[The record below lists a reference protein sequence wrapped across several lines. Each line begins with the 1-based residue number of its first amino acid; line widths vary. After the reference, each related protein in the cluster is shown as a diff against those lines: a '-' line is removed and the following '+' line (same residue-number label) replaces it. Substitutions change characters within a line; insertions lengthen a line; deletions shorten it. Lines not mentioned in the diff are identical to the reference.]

1 MTWYLQMHLPY
12 FILYIISGFQ
22 QEIVTLQGIFRGEKK
37 TKTHNLK
44 ISNSDTT
51 GIFKLSDKNF
61 KQLINSIYYLGKNW
75 QHTRAD
81 GNTSRNSNKYK
92 EVFKFY
98 NNETKNALWLIPAVN
113 KNKQLR
119 TITATLLG
127 ALALCQ
133 SH

>member
-1 MTWYLQMHLPY
+1 MIIQFSDTDEKLNQHKEVTWYLQMHLPY

-22 QEIVTLQGIFRGEKK
+22 QEIVTLQGILRGKK
-37 TKTHNLK
+37 KNPQPEDKQLWAQ
-44 ISNSDTT
+44 NSDTA

-92 EVFKFY
+92 EVFKS
-98 NNETKNALWLIPAVN
+98 TTM
-113 KNKQLR
+113 KQKTPCDWFR
-119 TITATLLG
+119 
-127 ALALCQ
+127 Q
-133 SH
+133 